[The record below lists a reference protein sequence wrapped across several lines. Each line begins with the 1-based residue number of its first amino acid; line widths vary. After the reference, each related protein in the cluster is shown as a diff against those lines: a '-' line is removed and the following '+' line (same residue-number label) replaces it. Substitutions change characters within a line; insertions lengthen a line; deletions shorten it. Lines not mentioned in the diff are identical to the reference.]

1 MSSGLCETL
10 RSTNQLLLS
19 PKTENLNPQ
28 QHSPLVTMSTRIAF
42 LVALVANT
50 ANTLKGR
57 IRAGEKGRIG
67 PYEAKD
73 LRKTHM
79 RK

>member
-1 MSSGLCETL
+1 
-10 RSTNQLLLS
+10 
-19 PKTENLNPQ
+19 
-28 QHSPLVTMSTRIAF
+28 MSTRIAF